1 MSYAVG
7 LVFEGAAWI
16 LSGLAAFAAYK
27 AAVMLGFRT
36 IAPATDSTRAV
47 SLLLLRVFS
56 LGKRSEELFDAV
68 TRHWRY
74 LGHVQLITGPDLAAA
89 TVEPHEF
96 LAFLSGKLDLQ
107 FIDGLQTLTR
117 RVNELDTR
125 PDFDGRFR
133 VNDFFC
139 HDDTW
144 RMTLEQ
150 LVGESDVVL
159 MDLRGFAPQNAGC
172 VFEVHELVNSASLG
186 RVVVTIDRTTDF
198 PFLEK
203 TLNDAWAGMR
213 SDSPNRTGSGE
224 VRIVRLDDSGGAGL
238 LTLIRHLCAASDG
251 TRALF
256 T

>member
-1 MSYAVG
+1 MRQRVLGRINPWLQPTRPLWLLFGVSYAVG
-7 LVFEGAAWI
+7 LVFEGATWI

-27 AAVMLGFRT
+27 AAVMLGFCA
-36 IAPATDSTRAV
+36 IAPAADSTRAV

-74 LGHVQLITGPDLAAA
+74 LGHVQLITGPDLATA

-107 FIDGLQTLTR
+107 FIDG
-117 RVNELDTR
+117 
-125 PDFDGRFR
+125 
-133 VNDFFC
+133 
-139 HDDTW
+139 
-144 RMTLEQ
+144 
-150 LVGESDVVL
+150 
-159 MDLRGFAPQNAGC
+159 
-172 VFEVHELVNSASLG
+172 
-186 RVVVTIDRTTDF
+186 TTDF

-213 SDSPNRTGSGE
+213 SDSPNRQGSGK

-238 LTLIRHLCAASDG
+238 LTLMRHLCPASDAERAPSMSAAAS
-251 TRALF
+251 
-256 T
+256 